1 MYSYQPLSDDNLL
14 ITDNIV
20 NKISNLTDEFIS
32 GSIANL
38 LDVTDNIFNFIKLS
52 IVIYSKSIDLDEC
65 QLDNSIEIEKVYNT
79 LRKINFTSEALFKR
93 EELISS
99 SFISE
104 GESYFHN
111 TVLFTTK
118 IFELKNELLSFK
130 SVINEFYKK
139 RHGFILLSDDFFN
152 VPKLKYLH

>member
-20 NKISNLTDEFIS
+20 SKISDLSCEFIS

-38 LDVTDNIFNFIKLS
+38 LDVTDNLLNFIKLS
-52 IVIYSKSIDLDEC
+52 IVIYSRSIDLDEC
-65 QLDNSIEIEKVYNT
+65 QLDNSIDIEKVYKT

-93 EELISS
+93 EKLINS

-104 GESYFHN
+104 GESYFYN

-118 IFELKNELLSFK
+118 IFELKKELLSFK
-130 SVINEFYKK
+130 SVINQFYKK

>member
-20 NKISNLTDEFIS
+20 SKISDLSCEFIS

-38 LDVTDNIFNFIKLS
+38 LDVTDNLLNFIKLS
-52 IVIYSKSIDLDEC
+52 FVIYSRSIDLDEC
-65 QLDNSIEIEKVYNT
+65 QLDNSIDIEKVYKT

-93 EELISS
+93 EKLISS

-104 GESYFHN
+104 GESYFYN

-118 IFELKNELLSFK
+118 IFELKKELLSFK
-130 SVINEFYKK
+130 SVINQFYKK
-139 RHGFILLSDDFFN
+139 RHGFILLSDEFFN
-152 VPKLKYLH
+152 FPKLKYLH